1 MQHYI
6 GPKGFAV
13 TNSTFVCGADAVGRR
28 NTRLDTDPTVTTC
41 AACKRTT
48 WWWEAYQAATTA

>member
-6 GPKGFAV
+6 GPKGL
-13 TNSTFVCGADAVGRR
+13 TKSYFVCGADAVGRR
-28 NTRLDTDPTVTTC
+28 NTRLDTDPMVTTC

-48 WWWEAYQAATTA
+48 WWQEAYKEATTA